1 MEDYIISILC
11 FKVRA
16 WRMFYSSRSC
26 LLAFPFIFHYRPM
39 SVILKVNNLIFLL
52 SIVTLWSFHF
62 LKVTSPVAKIPALYD
77 NNTEQ

>member
-11 FKVRA
+11 FNIQA
-16 WRMFYSSRSC
+16 WRMFYSSYSC

-39 SVILKVNNLIFLL
+39 SVLLKVNNLIFLL
-52 SIVTLWSFHF
+52 LIVTLWSFLF
-62 LKVTSPVAKIPALYD
+62 LKITSPVAKIPGLYD